1 MKITTSRLAAMLAVL
16 GLSIPAF
23 AEDDATLFMS
33 RANARIAKAMRF
45 QNRWDGPTTGVKI
58 SQKRNVILIGSDLH
72 DPSQSSIA
80 SGVKEAAQT
89 AGWNLMTI
97 DCWGS
102 TSRHAEAFSRALAL
116 NPDGI
121 VVAGIDTA
129 AIGKELAAA
138 AKKKIPVVGW
148 HASPKPGPAAGLFA
162 NVNTDPKEAAQIAA
176 LLGVVES
183 KGKSGIVIFTDSSN
197 VYAMAKS
204 NEIVSIIKQCQTCS
218 LLAVEDLPLA
228 DAPKKMPDVLAAL
241 VKRFGKKWTQTIASS
256 DQYLDLM
263 ATPAASA
270 TLAGNSPQAISAGDG
285 SELSYRRIR
294 DKNLQIGTVPEP
306 FQMQGWQLLDELN
319 RAIAG
324 EKPSG
329 YENQSYLVTAS
340 NISYHGG
347 AKNNFDPDNGY
358 RAEYKKIWMK

>member
-1 MKITTSRLAAMLAVL
+1 
-16 GLSIPAF
+16 
-23 AEDDATLFMS
+23 
-33 RANARIAKAMRF
+33 MRF

-183 KGKSGIVIFTDSSN
+183 KGKKRDSDIHRFQQRLCDGEIERDRQHHQ
-197 VYAMAKS
+197 AMP
-204 NEIVSIIKQCQTCS
+204 
-218 LLAVEDLPLA
+218 DLQSA
-228 DAPKKMPDVLAAL
+228 GGGRSATGGCAEKKMPDVLAAL

-347 AKNNFDPDNGY
+347 AKKTTLIRITATAPST
-358 RAEYKKIWMK
+358 RKIWMK